1 MKLLVPTKVGIPIW
15 VGTENKTNMIDFSD
29 FEKKTK
35 IIFKDKNL
43 LKQAFIHRSY
53 INENPSTGLFHN
65 ERLEFLGD
73 AVLELIVTDYLYKKY
88 SNYTEGDLTAL
99 RSALV
104 NAIIISEIA
113 TQVGVNDYL
122 LLSKG
127 EAKDNGKARQY
138 ILANTY
144 EAYVGAVF
152 LDQGYETAKNFV
164 TKTLLPKTDEIV
176 NKKLWRDAKS
186 LVQEKAQEFV
196 LLTPSYKVLQESGPD
211 HDKHFMVGIFFGA
224 DLIAE
229 GKGKS
234 KQEAEQKAAEMAL
247 KVKNWFD

>member
-1 MKLLVPTKVGIPIW
+1 
-15 VGTENKTNMIDFSD
+15 MINFSN
-29 FEKKTK
+29 FEKKIK
-35 IIFKDKNL
+35 IIFKNKKL

-53 INENPSTGLFHN
+53 INENPSTSLSHN

-73 AVLELIVTDYLYKKY
+73 AVLELVVTDFLYKKY
-88 SNYTEGDLTAL
+88 PNYTEGELTAL

-104 NAIIISEIA
+104 NAVIISEVA
-113 TQVGVNDYL
+113 TSIGMNDYL

-144 EAYVGAVF
+144 EAYVGALY
-152 LDQGYETAKNFV
+152 LDQGIGVADKFV
-164 TKTLLPKTDEIV
+164 HKFLLPKTQEIV
-176 NKKLWRDAKS
+176 SKKLWRDAKS

-196 LLTPSYKVLQESGPD
+196 NITPAYKVLSESGPD
-211 HDKHFMVGIFFGA
+211 HDKHFTVGIYFGA
-224 DLIAE
+224 SLIAE

-234 KQEAEQKAAEMAL
+234 KQEAEQKAAETAL
-247 KVKNWFD
+247 KVKNWLD

>member
-1 MKLLVPTKVGIPIW
+1 M
-15 VGTENKTNMIDFSD
+15 
-29 FEKKTK
+29 
-35 IIFKDKNL
+35 
-43 LKQAFIHRSY
+43 
-53 INENPSTGLFHN
+53 
-65 ERLEFLGD
+65 
-73 AVLELIVTDYLYKKY
+73 
-88 SNYTEGDLTAL
+88 TAL

-113 TQVGVNDYL
+113 SAAGMNDYL

-144 EAYVGAVF
+144 EALVGAIY
-152 LDQGYETAKNFV
+152 LDQGYGTTERFV
-164 TKTLLPKTDEIV
+164 AQTLLPETEEIV

-196 LLTPSYKVLQESGPD
+196 SATPAYKVLSESGPD
-211 HDKHFMVGIFFGA
+211 HDKHFTVGIYFKA
-224 DLIAE
+224 DLVAE

-234 KQEAEQKAAEMAL
+234 KQEAEQSAALAAL
-247 KVKNWFD
+247 KAKNWLD

>member
-1 MKLLVPTKVGIPIW
+1 
-15 VGTENKTNMIDFSD
+15 MIQFAN

-35 IIFKDKNL
+35 VVFKDKEL

-53 INENPSTGLFHN
+53 INENPAAGL
-65 ERLEFLGD
+65 D
-73 AVLELIVTDYLYKKY
+73 AVLELIVTDFLYKKY
-88 SNYTEGDLTAL
+88 PTYTEGELTAL

-104 NAIIISEIA
+104 NAIIISEVA
-113 TQVGVNDYL
+113 TAIGMNDYL

-144 EAYVGAVF
+144 EAYVGAVY
-152 LDQGYETAKNFV
+152 LDCGMEVVAKFIHE
-164 TKTLLPKTDEIV
+164 TLLPKTDEIV
-176 NKKLWRDAKS
+176 KKKLWRDAKS

-196 LLTPSYKVLQESGPD
+196 NVTPAYKVTHESGPD
-211 HDKHFMVGIFFGA
+211 HDKHFTVGIYFGKEM
-224 DLIAE
+224 IAE

-234 KQEAEQKAAEMAL
+234 KQEAEQSAATNAL
-247 KVKNWFD
+247 KVKNWLD

>member
-1 MKLLVPTKVGIPIW
+1 
-15 VGTENKTNMIDFSD
+15 MIQFSD

-35 IIFKDKNL
+35 IVFKNKDL

-53 INENPSTGLFHN
+53 INENTGTSLSHN

-73 AVLELIVTDYLYKKY
+73 AVLELIVIDFLYKKY
-88 SNYTEGDLTAL
+88 PNYTEGELTAL

-104 NAIIISEIA
+104 NAVIISEIA
-113 TQVGVNDYL
+113 LEIGMNDYL

-144 EAYVGAVF
+144 EAYVGAIY
-152 LDQGYETAKNFV
+152 LDQEYNAVNKFV
-164 TKTLLPKTDEIV
+164 SESLLPKTEEIV

-196 LLTPSYKVLQESGPD
+196 NFTPAYRVLSESGPD
-211 HDKHFMVGIFFGA
+211 HDKHFTVGIYFGSN
-224 DLIAE
+224 LIAE

-234 KQEAEQKAAEMAL
+234 KQEAEQKAAEAAL
-247 KVKNWFD
+247 KIKNWFD

>member
-1 MKLLVPTKVGIPIW
+1 
-15 VGTENKTNMIDFSD
+15 MINFSD

-35 IIFKDKNL
+35 IVFKDKDL

-53 INENPSTGLFHN
+53 INENTGTKLEHN

-73 AVLELIVTDYLYKKY
+73 AVLELIVTDFLYKKY
-88 SNYTEGDLTAL
+88 PTYTEGELTAL

-104 NAIIISEIA
+104 NAVIISEIA
-113 TQVGVNDYL
+113 TDVGMNDYL

-144 EAYVGAVF
+144 EAYIGALY
-152 LDQGYETAKNFV
+152 LDQGYDVVDKFV
-164 TKTLLPKTDEIV
+164 NKTLLPKTEEIV

-196 LLTPSYKVLQESGPD
+196 NVTPAYKVLSESGPD
-211 HDKHFMVGIFFGA
+211 HDKHFTVGICFGK

-234 KQEAEQKAAEMAL
+234 KQEAEQKAAEAAL
-247 KVKNWFD
+247 KVRNWLD